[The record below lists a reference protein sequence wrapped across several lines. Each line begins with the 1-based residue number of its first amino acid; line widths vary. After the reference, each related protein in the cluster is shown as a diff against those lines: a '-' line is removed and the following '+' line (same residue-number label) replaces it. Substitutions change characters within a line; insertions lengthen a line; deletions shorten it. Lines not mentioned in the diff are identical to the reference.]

1 MMNSFRD
8 YAKEYINLNDEEIG
22 LMLSVATE
30 KKVRRKDMLLQAGEI
45 CRHKI
50 FIFEGMLRLYRTR
63 DDGSEH
69 NMYFAPEHHW
79 MTEPESLNNS
89 TPTLYNIEA
98 VEDAH
103 LLLWAK
109 RDFVSLS
116 VAIPKLK
123 VYSENIISRNLAMT
137 RERVFNT
144 MSATVEE
151 RYDDFVRTYPDIFN
165 RIPLHMV
172 ASYLGVSLKTLTRV
186 RHAQVKR

>member
-1 MMNSFRD
+1 MMNNFGS
-8 YAKEYINLNDEEIG
+8 YAKEYIHLNDEEIS
-22 LMLSVATE
+22 LMLSVAAE
-30 KKVRRKDMLLQAGEI
+30 KKVRRKDMLLQAGEV

-50 FIFEGMLRLYRTR
+50 FILEGMLRLFRTR
-63 DDGSEH
+63 EDGTEH
-69 NMYFAPEHHW
+69 NMYFAPEQHW
-79 MTEPESLNNS
+79 MTEPESLNHG
-89 TPTLYNIEA
+89 TPTLYDIEA
-98 VEDAH
+98 LEDTH
-103 LLLWAK
+103 MLLWAK

-123 VYSENIISRNLAMT
+123 IYSENIIAYNLAMT

-151 RYDDFVRTYPDIFN
+151 RYDDFIRTYPDIFN

>member
-1 MMNSFRD
+1 MMNNFRD

-50 FIFEGMLRLYRTR
+50 FILEGMLRLYRTR
-63 DDGSEH
+63 DDGGEH
-69 NMYFAPEHHW
+69 NMYFAPEYHW
-79 MTEPESLNNS
+79 MTEPESLNNA